1 MAWCCNIYLY
11 IYTFHGTL
19 AGNFRK
25 QSKYIVSGRELF
37 KMVYAIP
44 YTYKIDFTNFNDNWM
59 DLLYSDKKR
68 HDNMLDML
76 IPVALDKNLFSSVL
90 LIEEAQAE
98 QKNDKCVVS
107 FQFTDTQ
114 FTEND
119 IVAFR
124 NIKNLM

>member
-1 MAWCCNIYLY
+1 
-11 IYTFHGTL
+11 
-19 AGNFRK
+19 
-25 QSKYIVSGRELF
+25 
-37 KMVYAIP
+37 
-44 YTYKIDFTNFNDNWM
+44 
-59 DLLYSDKKR
+59 
-68 HDNMLDML
+68 MLDML

-90 LIEEAQAE
+90 LTEEAQAE